1 MPMSLPDDVFLLV
14 GDYLEDHQDRYN
26 LVFVCHRFQE
36 LFLRLVYRSAVLKSR
51 LQAQSFL
58 AAILRRPELA
68 RAVRALEFRDWRCQ
82 PPHSSDEDLSLITNW
97 TRTISPTEGEH
108 QQWVQDLQ
116 SGLEEAW
123 IALSLPLV
131 PNLRKLLLVYP
142 RDNKYLD
149 RSLERAAKG
158 EMPFHTQPALR
169 KLREVALSHQE
180 GDADQKGT
188 FLPAQILPFFQLP
201 SMQVFSADAV
211 LEASSAEEPQQEQA
225 PEAPLPGISS
235 ISDITLNTSNGHQGM
250 QRLVESCRE
259 LKVFKYQHSDSRFLA
274 EGYQPSAFYQSLA
287 GSKKSLETLWLDT
300 CGEHLPFTVSGAN
313 ESHDEWFGSL
323 ADFTALKDIRIRL
336 PNLLDIRYQ
345 SEPTIALTGC
355 LPASVESLYV
365 EGCKESSLAMLVAQL
380 TKVLNKR
387 PTLFRALHRLD
398 IEGCFHDEEDE
409 DEASSGYQGGTTGGE
424 KVIKP
429 RVYETADPLRVA
441 CVEAGIELHLRD
453 RGCVDT
459 MR

>member
-1 MPMSLPDDVFLLV
+1 MSLPDDVFLLV

-51 LQAQSFL
+51 LQTQSFL

-82 PPHSSDEDLSLITNW
+82 SPHSPDDDLSLFNNW
-97 TRTISPTEGEH
+97 ARTISPTEGEH

-169 KLREVALSHQE
+169 KLQEVALSHQE

-201 SMQVFSADAV
+201 SMRVFSADAV

-225 PEAPLPGISS
+225 PKAPLPGTSS

-300 CGEHLPFTVSGAN
+300 CGC
-313 ESHDEWFGSL
+313 
-323 ADFTALKDIRIRL
+323 
-336 PNLLDIRYQ
+336 LLYTSD
-345 SEPTIALTGC
+345 A
-355 LPASVESLYV
+355 A
-365 EGCKESSLAMLVAQL
+365 
-380 TKVLNKR
+380 
-387 PTLFRALHRLD
+387 
-398 IEGCFHDEEDE
+398 DEEF
-409 DEASSGYQGGTTGGE
+409 A
-424 KVIKP
+424 V
-429 RVYETADPLRVA
+429 
-441 CVEAGIELHLRD
+441 
-453 RGCVDT
+453 
-459 MR
+459 